1 MGGYPRPCLGGCQ
14 RTPPGFVWVLAI
26 GGGYAVR
33 PPTVKGLHCSRPVAR
48 RGALGPA
55 MGPGDLEDSLDA
67 DEALA
72 LEMELNL

>member
-1 MGGYPRPCLGGCQ
+1 
-14 RTPPGFVWVLAI
+14 
-26 GGGYAVR
+26 VR
-33 PPTVKGLHCSRPVAR
+33 R
-48 RGALGPA
+48 ALGPA